1 MLYRYGLC
9 IIICT
14 AIWIVN
20 GRWLAHGIRA
30 RITSEIY
37 MHIGL
42 GMYFTLLAVELTLG
56 PLGLSLD
63 ISWAQIVGFILY
75 LPSAY
80 LVVAGMRALKQK
92 GYPEAGDPT
101 ATTAFIHTGIYGV
114 IRQPITLGMFIWTI
128 ALVLIFQSI
137 LSIILGLPSMFCFWM
152 SARKEAEYDI
162 QKFGNEYKVYMRK
175 VPIWNFLK
183 GVLSK
188 YEGSHDA

>member
-9 IIICT
+9 ITICT

-20 GRWLAHGIRA
+20 GRWLAYGIRA

-42 GMYFTLLAVELTLG
+42 GMYFTLLAIELILG
-56 PLGLSLD
+56 PLRGLRLD
-63 ISWAQIVGFILY
+63 ISWAQVPGFILY
-75 LPSAY
+75 IPSVY
-80 LVVAGMRALKQK
+80 LVAAGMYALKQK
-92 GYPEAGDPT
+92 GNPENADPT
-101 ATTAFIHTGIYGV
+101 ATTTLIDTDIYGV

-128 ALVLIFQSI
+128 ALILVFQSI

-162 QKFGNEYKVYMRK
+162 QKFGNEYREYMRK
-175 VPIWNFLK
+175 VPMWNLLGGLK
-183 GVLSK
+183 K
-188 YEGSHDA
+188 